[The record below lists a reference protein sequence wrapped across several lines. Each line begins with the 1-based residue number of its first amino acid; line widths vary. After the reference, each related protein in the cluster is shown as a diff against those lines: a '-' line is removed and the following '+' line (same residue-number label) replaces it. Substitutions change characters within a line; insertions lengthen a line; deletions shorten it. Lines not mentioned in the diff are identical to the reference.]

1 MCSSDLRVFGSNWAP
16 IKTVA
21 DLKGHKMRAQENQ
34 VHMEMYRAFGASPT
48 PIAVTEVLTSMQT
61 GVVDGW
67 DNTPLFAFA
76 AQWTSATKNMSLTNH
91 IYQPAAIVFNK
102 SWFDTLS
109 PERQA
114 ILLKARQS
122 LMQEMRDEI
131 RALNPILIQNLKD
144 MKVNVYT
151 PTAAELAKIGRAHV

>member
-1 MCSSDLRVFGSNWAP
+1 
-16 IKTVA
+16 
-21 DLKGHKMRAQENQ
+21 
-34 VHMEMYRAFGASPT
+34 MYRAFGASPT

-151 PTAAELAKIGRAHV
+151 PTAAELATFQGPAKTARDTYMAKASDGQKKLYTQIQKGIADYRAGKR